1 MIIILHIT
9 IVDHF
14 YTTVFAL
21 FIFDFGSE
29 VIIYIV
35 TYQNQAGNCA
45 SITLLYIHAIL
56 RLSTPPPG
64 FSATPPELS
73 NELLLFSC
81 VCYNVIKRDLIKV
94 KLCCSSKK
102 LC

>member
-73 NELLLFSC
+73 MSC
-81 VCYNVIKRDLIKV
+81 
-94 KLCCSSKK
+94 CCSLVCVIMS
-102 LC
+102 